1 MVKPYSEDLRWR
13 VVGHVESGDTVRSV
27 ATMFD
32 VSVASVVRWSQRF
45 RATGRVAAKPM
56 GSQLVRLL
64 ADERAWLLARLEEK
78 PDITL
83 RALVAELGERGV
95 RASYGSAWRLLNDEG
110 ISFKKKRVRQRTRAA
125 GRGAPTGA
133 LEAPSGKA

>member
-13 VVGHVESGDTVRSV
+13 VVGRVEAGDTVRAV

-45 RATGRVAAKPM
+45 RATGGVAAKPM
-56 GSQLVRLL
+56 GSQLARLL
-64 ADERAWLLARLEEK
+64 TDERAWLLARLEEK

-83 RALVAELGERGV
+83 RALVAELH
-95 RASYGSAWRLLNDEG
+95 
-110 ISFKKKRVRQRTRAA
+110 
-125 GRGAPTGA
+125 
-133 LEAPSGKA
+133 